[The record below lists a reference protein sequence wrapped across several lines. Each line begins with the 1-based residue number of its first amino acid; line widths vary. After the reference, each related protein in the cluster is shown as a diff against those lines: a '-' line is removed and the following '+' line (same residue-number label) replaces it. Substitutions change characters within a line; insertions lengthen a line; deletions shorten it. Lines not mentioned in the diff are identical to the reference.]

1 MSKESPPQE
10 HLGVEKM
17 PNLPSDTSSLTY
29 EVGRHGLSQNGEK
42 EVRKDVDS
50 PSVEPKDCETDS
62 TKPDKKGFTLLMTVM
77 ALALSMFL
85 VSLNPYRCFEMFV
98 ADIIIES

>member
-1 MSKESPPQE
+1 MSQESPPQE

-17 PNLPSDTSSLTY
+17 PNLPSDTSSFTY
-29 EVGRHGLSQNGEK
+29 EAGRREMSQDGEK
-42 EVRKDVDS
+42 EAGKDVNS

-85 VSLNPYRCFEMFV
+85 VSLNPYRGFKMFA

>member
-10 HLGVEKM
+10 NLGVEKM

-29 EVGRHGLSQNGEK
+29 EVGRHELSQDGEK
-42 EVRKDVDS
+42 EARKDVNS
-50 PSVEPKDCETDS
+50 PSVEPNDCETDS

-85 VSLNPYRCFEMFV
+85 VSLNPYRCSEMFV
-98 ADIIIES
+98 ADITIES